1 MKDQRV
7 LTQTIPNFPIFGFEM
22 VSYKKPH
29 DFAVRAT
36 PIRLGPAEVFDEA
49 INTNYF
55 AVKVLDGFEVEEVR
69 SFVSS
74 VIVLDKD
81 CLASTS
87 MLFWNKSDFF
97 EALVRTQ
104 KLSE

>member
-29 DFAVRAT
+29 DFAV
-36 PIRLGPAEVFDEA
+36 
-49 INTNYF
+49 
-55 AVKVLDGFEVEEVR
+55 KVLDGFEVEEGR

-104 KLSE
+104 KDRAT